1 MKGCLSLHVVYWDFE
16 KCCQQYWCPH
26 RIKKYMDI
34 CMQFTDRVTE
44 GTKFLSKTERNKEV
58 IQPSPLA
65 VLLLLVPWL
74 EFVPGYLTGLE
85 LVCQEYSSS
94 LPSHFHGHAGSWS
107 GQDAG
112 RMCDCLPVSYK
123 IKQNKIQYK
132 TI

>member
-1 MKGCLSLHVVYWDFE
+1 
-16 KCCQQYWCPH
+16 
-26 RIKKYMDI
+26 
-34 CMQFTDRVTE
+34 MQFTDRVTE

-94 LPSHFHGHAGSWS
+94 LPSHFHGHAGS
-107 GQDAG
+107 
-112 RMCDCLPVSYK
+112 
-123 IKQNKIQYK
+123 
-132 TI
+132 